1 MITNIFD
8 RTQTDVDRVNE
19 LNQKWISRTITE
31 TEREE
36 WHSDLKGALNASDLN
51 RIESNIKELS
61 GYLNVFVQARTDWM
75 ETDFPRLEDYNRI
88 LDNLS
93 KLRSVWAVLSTTP
106 ATPEL
111 PLNTYK
117 KWNDIEHIINDL
129 YSVYERTEAALYYC
143 DGELYAG
150 EEMGVI

>member
-1 MITNIFD
+1 MIDCIFN
-8 RTQTDVDRVNE
+8 RTQADVDRVNE
-19 LNQKWISRTITE
+19 LNQKWVRRTITE
-31 TEREE
+31 AEIEE
-36 WHSDLKGALNASDLN
+36 WHMDLKGALNASDMN

-61 GYLNVFVQARTDWM
+61 GYLNVLVQARTDWRV
-75 ETDFPRLEDYNRI
+75 TDFPKSTDYTRI
-88 LDNLS
+88 LDNLA

-150 EEMGVI
+150 EETGVI